1 MGETRNLLIS
11 ATMVATAIVLSGA
24 GVAFAD
30 SSRCTTGGSLK
41 AGCASGVHGRVTGP
55 AVELGGEV
63 SRPGI
68 DGEGSDGEAARGV
81 DNTQGL
87 GREFLGGRRIGDACS
102 PMLSCGT
109 LEPLPSVAPGEPEA
123 SVAGVTIRDVASF
136 APEAPADV
144 MEPGRGIAV
153 RRLAANFIS
162 QATAQV
168 VEGTLLGRPAAVRFT
183 PVGFSWTTG
192 DGGRVDSPT
201 AGASWKALRQKE
213 LTDTATSHRYA
224 ERGWFDVQPT
234 VTYAAEYRFDGSGW
248 IPIDGTLDIAGQ
260 AYRVRV
266 VTVETRLTRGDCI
279 QFPQDP
285 GCE

>member
-1 MGETRNLLIS
+1 MGSPRNLLIPALCIAGVVS
-11 ATMVATAIVLSGA
+11 VLAAAPAGAAQSECGGTRLAVGGCGPIVHGGISSGGIVVDGEIRRGGSGPVGGTYPAADTHHGGSGNARPLIGGRVIGDFCSPILGCGALEQLPDATA
-24 GVAFAD
+24 D
-30 SSRCTTGGSLK
+30 
-41 AGCASGVHGRVTGP
+41 
-55 AVELGGEV
+55 
-63 SRPGI
+63 
-68 DGEGSDGEAARGV
+68 
-81 DNTQGL
+81 
-87 GREFLGGRRIGDACS
+87 
-102 PMLSCGT
+102 
-109 LEPLPSVAPGEPEA
+109 PSEQGEPA
-123 SVAGVTIRDVASF
+123 VTIRDVASF